1 MRQHL
6 TGGFSRACG
15 YFAHKNRSHPMTD
28 QKLPY
33 PDLLEKAIA
42 IATEAH
48 EGQSSKTGGPFIDHV
63 ARVAGAVA
71 EGDEKLVAW
80 LHDVVEKGPGWT
92 FERLRQEGFSEPV
105 IDAVDAMSKRDGEDY
120 FDFVRRSI
128 QDPLAR
134 PVKRADLTDN
144 IRQMRQ
150 MGGDDGKFTE
160 GLRILNETFGA

>member
-1 MRQHL
+1 M
-6 TGGFSRACG
+6 S
-15 YFAHKNRSHPMTD
+15 D
-28 QKLPY
+28 QKLSY
-33 PDLLEKAIA
+33 PQLLEKAIA

-48 EGQSSKTGGPFIDHV
+48 EGQSAKTGGPFIDHV

-71 EGDEKLVAW
+71 DGDQKVVAW
-80 LHDVVEKGPGWT
+80 LHDVVEKCPGWS
-92 FERLRQEGFSEPV
+92 FERLHQEGFSKTV

-128 QDPLAR
+128 ENPLAR

-144 IRQMRQ
+144 IWQMRQ
-150 MGGDDGKFTE
+150 MGGDDGKFAE